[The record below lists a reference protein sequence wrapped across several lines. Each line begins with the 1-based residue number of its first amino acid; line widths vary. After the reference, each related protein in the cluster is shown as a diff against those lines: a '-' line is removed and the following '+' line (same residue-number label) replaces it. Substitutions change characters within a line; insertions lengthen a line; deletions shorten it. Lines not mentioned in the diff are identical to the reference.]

1 MDTFETF
8 EHVGKDGITYK
19 VEYFYDTDTT
29 LEDYE
34 EFAVV
39 TEMDFDPTDEG
50 VLDDYIETY
59 EPTLEKEA
67 QLRLMRKMTPH
78 RGFRPLFFDV
88 FATQQKFMRD
98 SGVSAEEAMRYTEQ
112 SFDFFNGWYNEEW
125 YFIGIRVTPLDEEG
139 NPEPDY
145 AESIWGVE
153 YRHNNDLTEY
163 IDDLIAESNWNRRR
177 SQNEGQLEINFN

>member
-8 EHVGKDGITYK
+8 THVGKDGITYK

-39 TEMDFDPTDEG
+39 TELDFDPTDEG

-98 SGVSAEEAMRYTEQ
+98 CGVSAEEAMRYTEQ

-125 YFIGIRVTPLDEEG
+125 HFIGIGVTPLDEEG

>member
-1 MDTFETF
+1 
-8 EHVGKDGITYK
+8 
-19 VEYFYDTDTT
+19 
-29 LEDYE
+29 
-34 EFAVV
+34 
-39 TEMDFDPTDEG
+39 
-50 VLDDYIETY
+50 
-59 EPTLEKEA
+59 
-67 QLRLMRKMTPH
+67 
-78 RGFRPLFFDV
+78 
-88 FATQQKFMRD
+88 
-98 SGVSAEEAMRYTEQ
+98 MRYTEQ

-125 YFIGIRVTPLDEEG
+125 HFIGIGVTPLDEEG